1 MMPTIVLTV
10 DLMDIF
16 LFLALVII
24 TPTARM
30 NITVLKMITTR
41 IGARK
46 VVKNTIV
53 SLMKQLWGTK

>member
-1 MMPTIVLTV
+1 
-10 DLMDIF
+10 MDIF

-24 TPTARM
+24 TSAKKENVSVKEKK
-30 NITVLKMITTR
+30 NILVLKMITTR
-41 IGARK
+41 IGARE